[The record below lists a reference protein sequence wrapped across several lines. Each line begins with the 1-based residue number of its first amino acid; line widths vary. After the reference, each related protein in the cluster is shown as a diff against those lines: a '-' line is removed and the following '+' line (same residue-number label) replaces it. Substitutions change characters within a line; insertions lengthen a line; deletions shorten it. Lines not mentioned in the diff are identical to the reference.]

1 MTSPWR
7 NDEGSAAAEMTLMAP
22 LLVLLV
28 VAVVQFGVWL
38 HATHTAQA
46 IAAQALQTAR
56 VSEGTAVAGREQAEA
71 LLTAAGRRLVLHSSV
86 DVVRDAQRA
95 RVTIHGQAQQVL
107 PFLSLPVNVSVAGP
121 VERLTTAG

>member
-1 MTSPWR
+1 MTPHWR
-7 NDEGSAAAEMTLMAP
+7 NDDGSAAAEMTLMTP

-28 VAVVQFGVWL
+28 LGTIQFGVWL

-56 VSEGTAVAGREQAEA
+56 VSQGTAAAGREQAEA
-71 LLTAAGRRLVLHSSV
+71 LLFAAGGRVILHSRV
-86 DVVRDAQRA
+86 DAVRDPERA
-95 RVTIHGQAQQVL
+95 RVAIHGQAQQVL
-107 PFLSLPVNVSVAGP
+107 PFLSVPVNVSVSGP

>member
-1 MTSPWR
+1 MT
-7 NDEGSAAAEMTLMAP
+7 P

-28 VAVVQFGVWL
+28 VGIVQFGVWL

-56 VSEGTAVAGREQAEA
+56 VSQGNAVAGRAQAEA
-71 LLTAAGRRLVLHSSV
+71 LLTAAGRRIILHSSV

-95 RVTIHGQAQQVL
+95 RVAIRGQAQQVL
-107 PFLSLPVNVSVAGP
+107 PFLSVPVSVSVSGP